1 MIAAE
6 VVEWGTLGKVI
17 LAALVTGVG
26 VTSAFAI
33 AILGATRS
41 VEMRRA
47 GRGPEATGF
56 AALAF
61 VAFVVVVAAIVG
73 GIVEMS
79 EKS

>member
-6 VVEWGTLGKVI
+6 VIEWGTLGKVI
-17 LAALVTGVG
+17 LAAFVAGVG
-26 VTSAFAI
+26 VTGAFAI

-41 VEMRRA
+41 VEMRRD
-47 GRGPEATGF
+47 GRGLEATGF
-56 AALAF
+56 AAVAL

-73 GIVEMS
+73 GIVVMT

>member
-1 MIAAE
+1 MIAAN

-17 LAALVTGVG
+17 LAALATGVG
-26 VTSAFAI
+26 VTGAFAI

-41 VEMRRA
+41 VEMRRD
-47 GRGPEATGF
+47 GRGLEATGF
-56 AALAF
+56 AALAL

-73 GIVEMS
+73 GIVVMS